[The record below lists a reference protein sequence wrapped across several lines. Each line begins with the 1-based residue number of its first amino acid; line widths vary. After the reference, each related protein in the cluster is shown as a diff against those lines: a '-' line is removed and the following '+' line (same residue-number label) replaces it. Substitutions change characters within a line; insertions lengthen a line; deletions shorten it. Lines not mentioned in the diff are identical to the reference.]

1 MLTQLELEEKIKL
14 GISSC
19 LLGNNVR
26 WNGGHQ
32 RDRYLVETL
41 GQFVE
46 WVPVCP
52 EVEVGLGIPRETL
65 RLVGDADNPRP
76 PVEGSNFTAQFNRL
90 PDLPSG
96 TVTGQTGCNTYN
108 ATYTANLQE
117 LKINLPAK
125 TNNDACPWGTG
136 NFEVEQ
142 QFFLGLNSATSYRI
156 IGNVLQIL
164 YGEPENLQVL
174 SFVASQPPAAG
185 PAAGRGG
192 HPFRSLRLDK
202 RTAA

>member
-1 MLTQLELEEKIKL
+1 MEEKIKL

-65 RLVGDADNPRP
+65 RLVGDADNPRMAVNPLSILTPGMFREIFRRP
-76 PVEGSNFTAQFNRL
+76 PPTPA
-90 PDLPSG
+90 SG
-96 TVTGQTGCNTYN
+96 Q
-108 ATYTANLQE
+108 
-117 LKINLPAK
+117 
-125 TNNDACPWGTG
+125 
-136 NFEVEQ
+136 
-142 QFFLGLNSATSYRI
+142 
-156 IGNVLQIL
+156 
-164 YGEPENLQVL
+164 
-174 SFVASQPPAAG
+174 
-185 PAAGRGG
+185 
-192 HPFRSLRLDK
+192 
-202 RTAA
+202 